1 MVGVV
6 ALDLVKRDNGV
17 AAVSPADNAP
27 RDIRFIMAVLLG
39 QDLGAE
45 LVTADNV
52 VHPKGSPLR
61 GPENPE
67 IQVKVSDLT
76 KNFLVQV

>member
-6 ALDLVKRDNGV
+6 ALDLAKRDSGA

-61 GPENPE
+61 DRENPE
-67 IQVKVSDLT
+67 IRVKVSDLT